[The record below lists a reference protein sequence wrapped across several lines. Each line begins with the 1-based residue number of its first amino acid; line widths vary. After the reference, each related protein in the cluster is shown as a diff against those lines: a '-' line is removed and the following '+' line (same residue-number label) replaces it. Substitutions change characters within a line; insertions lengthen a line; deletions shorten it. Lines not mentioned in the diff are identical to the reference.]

1 MYIIYLLICNM
12 VIDKPPAVYYPPCL
26 LICADV
32 FETEC
37 TKYSLF
43 SYLEKMFDSK
53 EKLHEKTYLC

>member
-26 LICADV
+26 LICANMDV

-37 TKYSLF
+37 KVFPL
-43 SYLEKMFDSK
+43 
-53 EKLHEKTYLC
+53 